1 MEEGT
6 SRTRL
11 EPDSDERFV
20 ALRRQLGVTSFG
32 INEMVLKPGQR
43 SRIHRHQSQ
52 EEVYLVLE
60 GTLSLAIEGEESDL
74 GEGELVRVAPD
85 VRRQLINR
93 GPGRLVMIAL
103 GGAGEHQGRDAEA
116 FHSWDQ
122 GVGAGPQDVP
132 WPEDLEAEELR
143 S

>member
-20 ALRRQLGVTSFG
+20 PLRRQLGVTSFG
-32 INEMVLKPGQR
+32 VNQMVLEPGQR
-43 SRIHRHQSQ
+43 SRIHRHQNQ

-85 VRRQLINR
+85 VRRQLMNR
-93 GPGRLVMIAL
+93 GPERLVMIAL
-103 GGAGEHQGRDAEA
+103 GGAGEHQSRDAEA
-116 FHSWDQ
+116 FHSWDE
-122 GVGAGPQDVP
+122 GVGPQDVP
-132 WPEDLEAEELR
+132 WPEDLGAEELR